1 MRTLSIL
8 LVGCSVLALAAC
20 TGTIGDGNGP
30 GGPGTGDDDDGCVG
44 CTESGI
50 QIVASSRFPRLS
62 HAQWENTVVDLFGLA
77 APTDLS
83 ASFAPDPLGG
93 KAFDNNEASL
103 SVSTNLWAD
112 YQAAAEE
119 VATMVTADPALL
131 AKIIPADLPSEPT
144 ARRDAWLASFGKR
157 AFRRPLDEAEA
168 STLAA
173 HFDSGATHYTAMDP
187 FVAGVRVSIEYL
199 LQSPHFVY
207 RAQLSNEVGDNHLI
221 TLSSWEIASRLSYA
235 VWDSMPDD
243 LLFEAAEA
251 GRLDT
256 LEGLEAE
263 VDRLL
268 ASDKAHETFRR
279 FYDQLWTVDQYAGL
293 SKSTTLYP
301 DFDPAIGEDMQT
313 EVAKFVANIIEQGG
327 GVRELLTS
335 RTTFVTPEL
344 AAIYGIDPSTLAEP
358 DADGFSRVEL
368 DPTQRAGFLTL
379 SGFLAWKGTETQ
391 PDTILRGVFVNRRV
405 ICQNLGDPPDEAAG
419 AELGDQTTNREKV
432 NALTGPG
439 TCGATCHGTFI
450 NPIGFGFEHFGALGE
465 YRTEDSG
472 QPIDSSSS
480 YPFSQGTL
488 SYGNAVELSQI
499 LAEDAQVHGCFSR
512 YWVEFAFGRSV
523 TAEDQALIDLVGAE
537 SLAGAP
543 VKEVLRKLLT
553 SDAIRYR
560 LATEGQ

>member
-8 LVGCSVLALAAC
+8 LVGCSLVALAAC
-20 TGTIGDGNGP
+20 TGTIGDGNDGP
-30 GGPGTGDDDDGCVG
+30 GGPGSDDDDSCVG

-50 QIVASSRFPRLS
+50 QVVASSRFPRLS
-62 HAQWENTVVDLFGLA
+62 HAQWENTIVDLFGLA

-83 ASFAPDPLGG
+83 SSFAPDPLGG

-103 SVSTNLWAD
+103 SVSTNLWGD

-131 AKIIPADLPSEPT
+131 AKIVPSDLPSDPT
-144 ARRDAWLASFGKR
+144 ARRDAWIATFGKR
-157 AFRRPLDEAEA
+157 AFRRPLDESEA
-168 STLAA
+168 ATIAS
-173 HFDSGATHYTAMDP
+173 HFDSGATHYPTMDP
-187 FVAGVRVSIEYL
+187 FTAGVRVSLEYL
-199 LQSPHFVY
+199 LQSPHFIY
-207 RAQLSNEVGDNHLI
+207 RAQLSSEVGANHLI
-221 TLSSWEIASRLSYA
+221 TLTSYEIASRLSYA

-256 LEGLEAE
+256 IEGLEAE

-279 FYDQLWTVDQYAGL
+279 FYDQLWTIDQYAGL

-301 DFDPAIGEDMQT
+301 DFDPVIADAMQT
-313 EVAKFVANIIEQGG
+313 EVNKFVANVIEQGG

-344 AAIYGIDPSTLAEP
+344 ATIYGIDPATLTAP

-368 DPTQRAGFLTL
+368 DPTQRSGFLTL

-405 ICQNLGDPPDEAAG
+405 ICQDLGDPPDEAAG
-419 AELGDQTTNREKV
+419 AQLGDETTNREKV

-439 TCGATCHGTFI
+439 TCGASCHGQ
-450 NPIGFGFEHFGALGE
+450 
-465 YRTEDSG
+465 Y
-472 QPIDSSSS
+472 
-480 YPFSQGTL
+480 
-488 SYGNAVELSQI
+488 
-499 LAEDAQVHGCFSR
+499 
-512 YWVEFAFGRSV
+512 
-523 TAEDQALIDLVGAE
+523 
-537 SLAGAP
+537 
-543 VKEVLRKLLT
+543 
-553 SDAIRYR
+553 
-560 LATEGQ
+560 